1 MTQHEQRPEQAG
13 AGIGAGPGTASGPG
27 AVAAGGGLRVPE
39 GFLEDLIALRR
50 RLHAHPEVGLMLPR
64 TQEMILEAIA
74 DLDLEITLGTETTSV
89 VGVLRGGRPGPAVLL
104 RGDMDGLPV
113 VEATGLPYAAD
124 TGTMHACGHDLHMA
138 GLVGAARLLAAH
150 REELPGS
157 VILMF
162 QPGEEGYDGAG
173 VMLREGVLEAAGER
187 PIAAYGIHV
196 SADAPSGQISTR
208 AGTLMAAF
216 SVLEVRVIGRGGHGS
231 RPHEALDPIP
241 AMAEMITAL
250 QTHVTRRT
258 SVFDPVVVTVGEVH
272 AGSAPNI
279 IPGEAHFRAGV
290 RTFSP
295 RMATRMAAQLPELVT
310 GIGRSHGLT
319 VEATFRTV
327 LPATIN
333 DDAEAG
339 FFARTAQGIF
349 GAERYVDLENPRTGS
364 EDFSRVLAEVPGAYG
379 FVGAAKDFDPEDMPA
394 SNHSPMAVFDDSVLA
409 DQALLLATLARD
421 RLRAAA
427 GEGDPAI

>member
-1 MTQHEQRPEQAG
+1 MTQQEQRPEQAR
-13 AGIGAGPGTASGPG
+13 AGIGPGPGTASGPG
-27 AVAAGGGLRVPE
+27 TVAAGGALRVPE
-39 GFLEDLIALRR
+39 GFLEDLITLRR

-74 DLDLEITLGTETTSV
+74 DLDLEITVGTETTSV
-89 VGVLRGGRPGPAVLL
+89 VGVLRGGRPGPVVLL

-113 VEATGLPYAAD
+113 LEATGLPYAAD

-295 RMATRMAAQLPELVT
+295 RMTSRMAAQLPELVT

-339 FFARTAQGIF
+339 FFARTAQGLF

-379 FVGAAKDFDPEDMPA
+379 FVGAAKGFDPEDMPA
-394 SNHSPMAVFDDSVLA
+394 SNHSPLALFDDSVLA
-409 DQALLLATLARD
+409 DQAVLLATLARD
-421 RLRAAA
+421 RLHAAA